1 MKKFKEWSI
10 KTKIIGASLL
20 VVYILL
26 WLVAGFVAGRKSAQ
40 AADIKSPIGSLIN
53 EDIVP
58 LVADFANP
66 ISGEFFTKEEAE
78 KWKNRLPLAVVIEN
92 HTDARPQSG
101 LRNAEVVYETLAE
114 GGITRFLAIYLARD
128 TNLGPVRSNRPYF
141 LDWVGEYSAGYAH
154 IGGSPQAQQLVKT
167 YNIRDLDQF
176 FIGSPTYERSAARFA
191 PHNVYTSTQKLRAVA
206 GARGYKGP
214 VIINSWSFAD
224 EEARAENRP
233 KSFVLDLG
241 FSDTYGYAVRWVYNA
256 KTNNYL
262 RFNAGT
268 KHIDAT
274 DKRQLWAKTIAV
286 QLVKVSLDP
295 SGHSRIRQATTG
307 SGKALVFKNGKA
319 ISGTWKKKSR
329 ASRTRFFDKKGE
341 EIEFNRG
348 RIWIEVVPSDS
359 YIKYK

>member
-10 KTKIIGASLL
+10 KAKIFGASLL
-20 VVYILL
+20 VVYIFL

-53 EDIVP
+53 EDIAP

-66 ISGEFFTKEEAE
+66 INGEFFTKEEAV

-114 GGITRFLAIYLARD
+114 GGITRLLAVYLARD
-128 TNLGPVRSNRPYF
+128 TNLGPVRSNRAYF
-141 LDWVGEYSAGYAH
+141 LDWVSEYSAGYSH
-154 IGGSPQAQQLVKT
+154 VGGSPQAQQLVKT

-176 FIGSPTYERSAARFA
+176 FIGVPTYQRSTARFA
-191 PHNVYTSTQKLRAVA
+191 PHNVYTSTQKLRAAA

-214 VIINSWSFAD
+214 IIINSWSFAD
-224 EEARAENRP
+224 EETRAETRP
-233 KSFVLDLG
+233 KHFVLDLG
-241 FSDTYGYAVRWVYNA
+241 FSGTYGYNVQWVYNA
-256 KTNNYL
+256 KTNNYS
-262 RFNAGT
+262 RFNAEK

-274 DKRQLWAKTIAV
+274 DNRQLWAKTIVA
-286 QLVKVSLDP
+286 QLVKVSPDP
-295 SGHSRIRQATTG
+295 SGHSRIQQATTG
-307 SGKALVFKNGKA
+307 SGKALVFKNGKVV
-319 ISGTWKKKSR
+319 SGTWKKKSR
-329 ASRTRFFDKKGE
+329 TARTRFFNKKGE